1 MINIDWTLLLQFG
14 NFLLLLLV
22 LNALLYRPLR
32 AILAQRKATVDGDYD
47 RAKALEESINDKMT
61 RYQEQLKAAKDKGAQ
76 ERGELRQA
84 AQTEEAK
91 VLQAAHAGANE
102 KLERIRA
109 QVAVEAEGARS
120 ALKSEANN
128 LAGLVAAKV
137 LGRSL

>member
-14 NFLLLLLV
+14 NFLVLLLV

-32 AILAQRKATVDGDYD
+32 AVLAQRKATVDGAYD

-61 RYQEQLKAAKDKGAQ
+61 RYQEQLKAAKDKGAKDKA
-76 ERGELRQA
+76 ELRQA
-84 AQTEEAK
+84 AQAEETK

-102 KLERIRA
+102 KLERIRT
-109 QVAVEAEGARS
+109 QVASEAEGART
-120 ALKSEANN
+120 LLHSEAQN